1 MDFLGE
7 LLATFLGGTAIKALA
22 KKTGISTR
30 QLKKFLPLAVP
41 FLIKLLTK
49 NASSEEGASSLL
61 AALAEHTDDK
71 SVDKQIADADLLDG
85 AKIIGHILGVGEKE
99 ELKDLSKKSKL
110 SETDVSGI
118 LSSVAPALLTSLSA
132 AVFGNQKTS
141 SKKTSKTGKTG
152 IAGLLSALF
161 GGEQKTTG
169 RKSTSKSKS
178 RSRKT
183 KETDEEFNGAELLSA
198 LLSSLK

>member
-141 SKKTSKTGKTG
+141 SKKTGKTGKTG